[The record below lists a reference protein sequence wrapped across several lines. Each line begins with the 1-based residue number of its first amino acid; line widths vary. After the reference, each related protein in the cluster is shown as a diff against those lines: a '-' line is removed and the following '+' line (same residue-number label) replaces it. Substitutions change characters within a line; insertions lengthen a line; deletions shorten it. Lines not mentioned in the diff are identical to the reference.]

1 MNDSG
6 NPYGLPFLPSFI
18 QSIPV
23 AKHNWQQKLT
33 PHYKPFIE
41 TLPVPFVDKLIT
53 PSFAIIAVAAFCGH
67 T

>member
-1 MNDSG
+1 MIQEIHMAYLSCSH
-6 NPYGLPFLPSFI
+6 LI

-23 AKHNWQQKLT
+23 AKHNWQQKLASY
-33 PHYKPFIE
+33 YKPFIV
-41 TLPVPFVDKLIT
+41 TLPAPFVDKLIT